1 MGGSVN
7 SNALL
12 AGVCGRL
19 AHLFRCNVWVLR
31 AGFIL
36 LLLLKTL
43 LTLVVYAVLALLF
56 RMIDHRRGP
65 DRSSR
70 EEFSLG
76 SPQFASHNRRIRELD
91 RRFQEWEDSLGK

>member
-1 MGGSVN
+1 MGGPVN

-31 AGFIL
+31 AAFIL

-43 LTLVVYAVLALLF
+43 LTLVVYGVLALLF
-56 RMIDHRRGP
+56 RMVDHRRGRG
-65 DRSSR
+65 RSTKD
-70 EEFSLG
+70 FSLE
-76 SPQFASHNRRIRELD
+76 SPQFACHNRKIRELD
-91 RRFQEWEDSLGK
+91 RRFQEWEDSLER